1 MHPKHRLLSST
12 SSSAAE
18 ASSNPNTSSRSNGRV
33 KKNKAVDMTRVD
45 HPPSVLSIKS
55 SALDTL
61 KYTYNDK
68 FAGSSIPASSSL
80 LPSSNSS
87 ITTTNHGNKALLL
100 RRRKIASTEGSFIMD
115 HESSSVAST
124 TPSLSQKRLPA
135 STPIN
140 AREQSLPST
149 SSILHSHGSATP
161 KAALQQPSPPT
172 QSLSYSGRH
181 SVVTAS
187 SHGFQPASASRPAT
201 INRPLVPA
209 TVASVRD
216 RRLMVLAEGRGV
228 SPEVGICIV
237 HVTTG
242 ECTLSQVP
250 DTPSYSRTLHKI
262 HLNDPHKILFANTAL
277 EPGATQLYQLVNENF
292 PEISTSVIPRK
303 YFSDD
308 VGMKDLQEY
317 GLEEDASSLML
328 GLSTKYYCL
337 AAVAAAF
344 KYIAENEGLRFARH
358 TVKFTYQ
365 GVEDVATARNLELVS
380 NIMRRN
386 SKDTLFGV
394 LNHTVTPMGSR
405 LLRTNILQPSTD
417 EALIRRRLDAVQELI
432 SQENLLFDIQA
443 ALKPVADLD
452 HIIADIVRIPTTQD
466 LHYTESKINNVIRL
480 KILLAAVKTVANSLE
495 AYNLN
500 DLLGAIL
507 ELLSDPKLA
516 PDEFVQDI
524 NQVLH
529 DDVGVQ
535 KTALGLRHQRCYA
548 VKAGVNGLLDV
559 ARQSYK
565 ETMEDIYEMAT
576 EYCQTTNLNIKLQFN
591 ASRGFF
597 LTLPVDQLKGGEGD
611 LPSIFINV
619 IKKKKLYSF
628 ATIELLQKNSRMNE
642 SLAEIY
648 LMSDNTVT
656 ELLQRFHA
664 DIGVLYKVTEAI
676 AMLDMLLSFA
686 HSCSLTQHVR
696 PEFTS
701 TLAIE
706 AGRHPIMEHI
716 QKEPVVPNNTFA
728 SLSSSFQIITGPNM
742 SGKSTYIRQVA
753 LLTIIA
759 HMGSFVPA
767 SYASFRLCDQI
778 LSRLLGNDGC
788 LEQNTSSFIVE
799 MREAAYIIQNITDTS
814 LVVLDELGKGTAPY
828 DALGITAAITECLSS
843 SKAYCF
849 FATHFH
855 QLTHVLHIYP
865 NIVNLQLHVD
875 VINNP
880 ESHDC
885 TLSYSYTVRDGAV
898 AKDQHYGLKTAELL
912 GFPSQIIM
920 RALQITE
927 KLAQPLRAEPYKDSQ
942 PQSMMAVDGNSSKSI
957 DNNNNNSSSED
968 DDAEDQARCR
978 TLYWFADKMLQL
990 QGAPDEVFY
999 DQVIHVKEMLAKQ
1012 IEPLE
1017 SE

>member
-1 MHPKHRLLSST
+1 MHPKHRPLSPT
-12 SSSAAE
+12 SSPTTE
-18 ASSNPNTSSRSNGRV
+18 ASSNPNPSSSTSGRV
-33 KKNKAVDMTRVD
+33 KKNNTIDMTQVD
-45 HPPSVLSIKS
+45 YVPSVFSTKS
-55 SALDTL
+55 SAFDSI
-61 KYTYNDK
+61 KYSCNK
-68 FAGSSIPASSSL
+68 FAKSSPSSSL
-80 LPSSNSS
+80 LSSNSS
-87 ITTTNHGNKALLL
+87 SNTDHGISFI
-100 RRRKIASTEGSFIMD
+100 RRKIASTEGSFVTD
-115 HESSSVAST
+115 CKSNTASIPLSQKKRPALSRT
-124 TPSLSQKRLPA
+124 RELSLPCSTPSL
-135 STPIN
+135 I
-140 AREQSLPST
+140 
-149 SSILHSHGSATP
+149 HSHGTTSPSIT
-161 KAALQQPSPPT
+161 LLSPPPT
-172 QSLSYSGRH
+172 LFHTSSERG
-181 SVVTAS
+181 VTLP
-187 SHGFQPASASRPAT
+187 HTLQLESAARRAT
-201 INRPLVPA
+201 VNRPLTTA
-209 TVASVRD
+209 TVTSIRD
-216 RRLMVLAEGRGV
+216 RRLMVLAESRGV

-262 HLNDPHKILFANTAL
+262 HLNDPHKILFASTAL
-277 EPGATQLYQLVNENF
+277 ESGATQLYQLVNDNF
-292 PEISTSVIPRK
+292 PEITISVIPRK
-303 YFSDD
+303 HFSDD
-308 VGMKDLQEY
+308 AGMKDLQEY
-317 GLEEDASSLML
+317 GLEEDASSLLL

-344 KYIAENEGLRFARH
+344 KYIAENEGLGFAKH

-365 GVEDVATARNLELVS
+365 GVEGTVMIDVATARNLELVS
-380 NIMRRN
+380 NIMQRN
-386 SKDTLFGV
+386 SNDTLFGV

-417 EALIRRRLDAVQELI
+417 EALIQCRLDAVQELV
-432 SQENLLFDIQA
+432 SRENLLFDIQA
-443 ALKPVADLD
+443 ALKPVSDLD
-452 HIIADIVRIPTTQD
+452 HIIADIVRVPTTQD

-480 KILLAAVKTVANSLE
+480 KILLAAVKMVAKSLE
-495 AYNLN
+495 ACNRN

-507 ELLSDPKLA
+507 ELLSDPKL
-516 PDEFVQDI
+516 DEFVQNI

-529 DDVGVQ
+529 DDVDVQ

-548 VKAGVNGLLDV
+548 VRAGVNGLLDV

-576 EYCQTTNLNIKLQFN
+576 EYCQTSQLNIKLQFN

-597 LTLPVDQLKGGEGD
+597 LTLPVDQVKDESD
-611 LPSIFINV
+611 LPAIFINV
-619 IKKKKLYSF
+619 IKKKKFYSF

-648 LMSDNTVT
+648 LMSDNAVT
-656 ELLQRFHA
+656 DLLQKFHA
-664 DIGVLYKVTEAI
+664 DVGVLYKVTEAI

-686 HSCSLTQHVR
+686 HSCSLSQHVR

-706 AGRHPIMEHI
+706 CGRHPIMEHI
-716 QKEPVVPNNTFA
+716 QKEPVVPNDTFA

-742 SGKSTYIRQVA
+742 SGKSTYIKQVA
-753 LLTIIA
+753 LLTILA

-799 MREAAYIIQNITDTS
+799 MREAAYIIQNISDTS
-814 LVVLDELGKGTAPY
+814 LVIMDELGKGTAPY
-828 DALGITAAITECLSS
+828 DALGITAAIAESIS
-843 SKAYCF
+843 NSKAYCF

-855 QLTHVLHIYP
+855 QLTHVLHVYP

-880 ESHDC
+880 ETNDC
-885 TLSYSYTVRDGAV
+885 TLSYSYTVRDGTV
-898 AKDQHYGLKTAELL
+898 DKDQHYGLKTAELL

-927 KLAQPLRAEPYKDSQ
+927 KLAQPPRMEHYNHSQ
-942 PQSMMAVDGNSSKSI
+942 QQSMMAVDGTSSKSL
-957 DNNNNNSSSED
+957 DNNSSD
-968 DDAEDQARCR
+968 DDAEEQARCR

-990 QGAPDEVFY
+990 QGAPDEVFQE
-999 DQVIHVKEMLAKQ
+999 QVTHVKEMLAKQ
-1012 IEPLE
+1012 IKPIE